1 MARVDRRRRSHV
13 ETREWYPP
21 SLKGGSSNNS
31 SWPMVTEEMFGG
43 NTELTNVNGP
53 GKVSVTQMNRS
64 DRDRRGSVPCP
75 SCGVASEERCLL
87 HSGTPRSEPH
97 VDRKLSAA
105 EAIVTKRIPR
115 GPGRR

>member
-13 ETREWYPP
+13 ETRQWYPP
-21 SLKGGSSNNS
+21 PFKRGSSNNLS
-31 SWPMVTEEMFGG
+31 SSMLIEECLVGI
-43 NTELTNVNGP
+43 TELMNVNGL
-53 GKVSVTQMNRS
+53 GKVRVTQMNRS

-115 GPGRR
+115 GPG